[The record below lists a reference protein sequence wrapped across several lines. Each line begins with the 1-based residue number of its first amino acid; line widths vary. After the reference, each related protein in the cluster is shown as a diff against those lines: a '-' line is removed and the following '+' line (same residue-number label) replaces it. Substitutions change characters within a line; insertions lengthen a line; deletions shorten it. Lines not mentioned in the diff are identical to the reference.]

1 MDQDISEYTYERTLL
16 MEQRHQLLREMH
28 LSRKESKREIQDVLE
43 HSHRRRSLSG
53 RKSNSEHNTEKQT
66 EDTSNPDN
74 ESNLAERLPSTSD
87 TYAKG
92 AEKTPTASVD
102 GTTKFGDDK
111 SKANTGYS
119 STLDH
124 EHVISG
130 VNKDEL
136 VDKNWDIYQGEDA
149 GKASPRG
156 HGQSTADGKE
166 SLKGAP

>member
-53 RKSNSEHNTEKQT
+53 RKSNSEHKTGKQT

-87 TYAKG
+87 KFAKS
-92 AEKTPTASVD
+92 AE
-102 GTTKFGDDK
+102 
-111 SKANTGYS
+111 NTGYS
-119 STLDH
+119 TTPDN
-124 EHVISG
+124 EFVISCLK
-130 VNKDEL
+130 KDGL
-136 VDKNWDIYQGEDA
+136 VAKYWDIDPGEN
-149 GKASPRG
+149 GGNASPCG
-156 HGQSTADGKE
+156 HDQSTADRKE
-166 SLKGAP
+166 SLRGTP

>member
-1 MDQDISEYTYERTLL
+1 MDQDISEYTYERTLF

-53 RKSNSEHNTEKQT
+53 RKSNSEHKTGKQT

-92 AEKTPTASVD
+92 AEKTPSASVD
-102 GTTKFGDDK
+102 GTTKFGDV
-111 SKANTGYS
+111 NIGYS
-119 STLDH
+119 TTPDH
-124 EHVISG
+124 EFVISS

-149 GKASPRG
+149 GKASPSG

-166 SLKGAP
+166 SLRGTP